1 MDIVASLHTM
11 FTSVELTD
19 FTHIAHQLDEV
30 KGEIIT
36 KNQHC
41 RLHFIKYTDIIINQS
56 YV

>member
-11 FTSVELTD
+11 FTLVELTD

-41 RLHFIKYTDIIINQS
+41 RLHLIKYTDIIINQS